1 MSTSEITSPVAEPRP
16 RLGITASRWAPLPVV
31 LAGIFMVVLDFF
43 IVNVALPSIQ
53 TDLHA
58 TAGSIEWVVAGYA
71 LTSAVFLIT
80 AGRLGDRFGRRR
92 MFTLGLAL
100 FTLSS
105 AACGVA
111 GSPTELVIARLAQ
124 GAAGA
129 LLTPN
134 VLSIIGVL
142 YNGPD
147 RVRALSAYGTVMG
160 AAAISGQLIGGA
172 LIATNIA
179 GLGWRSCF
187 LINVPVGVLALALA
201 PRLIPESRAHSSARL
216 DMPGT
221 LLITAALT
229 AVVLPLVEGRQH
241 GWPAWT
247 WASLAAA
254 PVLLAAFIAHQRT
267 VARRGGS
274 PLLDA
279 GLFRHRSFTAG
290 LITQFAFWGGQA
302 SFFVVLA
309 LYLQQGRGLRPLPAG
324 LVFTI
329 LAAAYVVASML
340 APGLTARHGRRA
352 IGLGAVVLATG
363 HAVLLGTVLDVGV
376 GGSIAALAPG
386 LLLVGTG
393 MGLVLAPLATTI
405 LQSLEPER
413 AGAAS
418 GMLTTMQGVGNAVGV
433 AITGVLF
440 FGALHGGYAHAFELA
455 VAELGALLLV
465 VAALTRLLPASAPDA
480 LPLPEG

>member
-1 MSTSEITSPVAEPRP
+1 MSTSEITSPIAESHARA
-16 RLGITASRWAPLPVV
+16 RITDSRWAPLPVV
-31 LAGIFMVVLDFF
+31 LAGTFMVVLDFF

-58 TAGSIEWVVAGYA
+58 SAVSVEWVVAGYA

-92 MFTLGLAL
+92 IFTLGLAL
-100 FTLSS
+100 FTLAS

-111 GSPTELVIARLAQ
+111 ASPTELVVARLVQ
-124 GAAGA
+124 GIAGA

-142 YNGPD
+142 YGGPD

-160 AAAISGQLIGGA
+160 AAAVSGQLIGGG
-172 LIATNIA
+172 LMATDIA

-187 LINVPVGVLALALA
+187 LINVPVGALALLLA
-201 PRLIPESRAHSSARL
+201 PRVIPESRAESSQAM
-216 DMPGT
+216 DVPGT
-221 LLITAALT
+221 VLITAALT
-229 AVVLPLVEGRQH
+229 AIVLPLVEGRQH

-247 WASLAAA
+247 WVSFAAS
-254 PVLLAAFIAHQRT
+254 PVLLAAFAAHQRRL
-267 VARRGGS
+267 ARRGGS
-274 PLLDA
+274 PLIDA
-279 GLFRHRSFTAG
+279 TLFRHRSFSAG
-290 LITQFAFWGGQA
+290 LLTQLAFWGGQA

-329 LAAAYVVASML
+329 LAAAYLVASML
-340 APGLTARHGRRA
+340 APALTARHGRRA
-352 IGLGAVVLATG
+352 IGVGAVVLAAG
-363 HAVLLGTVLDVGV
+363 HALLLAAVSEVGV
-376 GGSIAALAPG
+376 GGSIVALAPG

-418 GMLTTMQGVGNAVGV
+418 GMLTTMQGLGNALGV
-433 AITGVLF
+433 AVTGVLF

-455 VAELGALLLV
+455 VAELAGLLLLV
-465 VAALTRLLPASAPDA
+465 AGLTRLLPDR
-480 LPLPEG
+480 GRQ